1 MAVLKTRSAEWAS
14 AFVKLPGEA
23 QCGDR
28 HYVADVPEGTLIAV
42 VDGIGHGDEAAF
54 AAERAIEII
63 ERYGPIEPIE
73 VLMQRCDN
81 ALRTTRGAAIS
92 IAHFSAEERMLNW
105 LAIGNVAGRVQ
116 RRAPVAQ
123 FPHESL
129 LLRPGVVGR
138 RPARAQPAAV
148 RIGRGDVLIFATD
161 GIDPD
166 FVDSI
171 DVEDHVEAIAE
182 TLLATHGKT
191 NDDALAFVIRLL
203 N

>member
-1 MAVLKTRSAEWAS
+1 MAVLTTRSAEWAS
-14 AFVKLPGEA
+14 AFVTLPGEA

-28 HYVADVPEGTLIAV
+28 HFVADIPEGTLIAV
-42 VDGIGHGDEAAF
+42 VDGIGHGDAAAF
-54 AAERAIEII
+54 AAERAIEVID
-63 ERYGPIEPIE
+63 RYGATEPIE
-73 VLMQRCDN
+73 LLMQRCDD

-92 IAHFSAEERMLNW
+92 IAHFAAEERMLNW

-116 RRAPVAQ
+116 RRAPVTQ

-138 RPARAQPAAV
+138 RPPRAQPSSV
-148 RIGRGDVLIFATD
+148 RIGRGDVVIFATD

-166 FVDSI
+166 FI
-171 DVEDHVEAIAE
+171 EGIEVEDHVEKIAE
-182 TLLATHGKT
+182 TLLATHGKS

-203 N
+203 A